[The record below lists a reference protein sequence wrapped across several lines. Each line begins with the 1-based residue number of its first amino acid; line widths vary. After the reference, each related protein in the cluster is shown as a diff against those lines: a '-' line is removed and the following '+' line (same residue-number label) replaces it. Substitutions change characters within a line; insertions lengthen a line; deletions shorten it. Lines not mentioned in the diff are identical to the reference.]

1 MRSNS
6 IPRRS
11 RLAPVGRALARHRRL
26 AAVAFAAP
34 QRRRLAAV
42 GLAALTVTTV
52 ACSSSSKSSSS
63 SSAAASATT
72 AGSSATIASKLVL
85 GAAPECP
92 QRPFCLPGLESK
104 YGIKFKDFKALDADG
119 PLTYQALTSG
129 QVDVAEVFSS
139 DAQILDKNLVVLKDD
154 KQLENADNVVPVI
167 RKDKATPAVL
177 ATVNAVS
184 KALTTDELVGLN
196 KKVGVDKADPKA
208 TADDWLKSKG
218 LDKKAADATGAP
230 ITIGGFNFPESSIL
244 AYLYGDALKAQGATV
259 TVKDKLGSRETLEPG
274 LQSGQIDMLPEYA
287 ATALL
292 FLDKSA
298 DASGDISGLVTKLQ
312 AKFAPLNITVAD
324 PALAV
329 DTNAFA
335 VTKATADK
343 YKIASLSDLAKPAS

>member
-1 MRSNS
+1 M
-6 IPRRS
+6 
-11 RLAPVGRALARHRRL
+11 
-26 AAVAFAAP
+26 
-34 QRRRLAAV
+34 
-42 GLAALTVTTV
+42 
-52 ACSSSSKSSSS
+52 
-63 SSAAASATT
+63 
-72 AGSSATIASKLVL
+72 L

-92 QRPFCLPGLESK
+92 TRPFCLQGLESK
-104 YGIKFKDFKALDADG
+104 YGLKFTDFKALDADG
-119 PLTYQALTSG
+119 PLTSQAISSG
-129 QVDVAEVFSS
+129 QVDIVEVFSS
-139 DAQILDKNLVVLKDD
+139 DAQILDKGLVVLTDD
-154 KQLENADNVVPVI
+154 KHLENADNVVPVI

-196 KKVGVDKADPKA
+196 KKVGIDKADPKA

-218 LDKKAADATGAP
+218 LTAKSADAAGAP

-298 DASGDISGLVTKLQ
+298 DASGPIDGVVTKLKT
-312 AKFAPLNITVAD
+312 KFESLNIVVAD
-324 PALAV
+324 PTQAV

-343 YKIASLSDLAKPAS
+343 YKITSLSDLAKTAS